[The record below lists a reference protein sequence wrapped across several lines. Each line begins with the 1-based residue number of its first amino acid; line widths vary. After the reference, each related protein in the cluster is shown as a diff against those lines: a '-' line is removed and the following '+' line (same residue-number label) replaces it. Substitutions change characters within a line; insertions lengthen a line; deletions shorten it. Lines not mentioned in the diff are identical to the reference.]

1 MEINLW
7 ERPGPNGNS
16 NADEGGCEE
25 HDLGWSRVDPPDDRN
40 GKNEANM
47 DMLQSSGGQSMCG
60 CRIHEFTHPSSVLKT
75 VEPESTSC
83 GGYCSNGNHIQVQ
96 GAWNYI
102 GQPGTLAFPAKDAL
116 DDAESLVNVG
126 HRNASGNQ
134 RVHSDAASFL
144 YCSA

>member
-96 GAWNYI
+96 SLYRNQVMPTDDTSAEMNDTGMHQEI
-102 GQPGTLAFPAKDAL
+102 RGFIQMLLASYTAVL
-116 DDAESLVNVG
+116 NE
-126 HRNASGNQ
+126 
-134 RVHSDAASFL
+134 
-144 YCSA
+144 CSY